1 MFLAVFIVFGL
12 FLAST
17 KNVFAS
23 RLAQQPTVDVPTVTG
38 TKSGPV
44 AAVNL
49 DQDMIHVRSGPGE
62 NYSVIGLLVAGQKVP
77 AMAQSAGG
85 DWIQIV
91 YLGVPGSRGWVHKN
105 LINITGGALQ
115 VVTPPPTQAPQVTP
129 TLEPTLAARY
139 LVVAS
144 PTNLPTFTP
153 APPVSIPTF
162 VPAVRVSVIS
172 QFPVGFIII
181 GLAVV
186 GFFGTM
192 ITLLRG
198 R

>member
-1 MFLAVFIVFGL
+1 MFLTTTNTV
-12 FLAST
+12 
-17 KNVFAS
+17 KAS
-23 RLAQQPTVDVPTVTG
+23 RLAQQPTVDIPTVTG

-49 DQDMIHVRSGPGE
+49 DQDSIHVRGGPGE
-62 NYSVIGLLVAGQKVP
+62 NYPVIGLLVAGQKVP
-77 AMAQSAGG
+77 ALAQSTGG

-91 YLGVPGSRGWVHKN
+91 YLGVPGSLGWVHKN

-115 VVTPPPTQAPQVTP
+115 VITPPPTPVPQMTP

-153 APPVSIPTF
+153 APPIAIPTF
-162 VPAVRVSVIS
+162 ASTTPVSVIS
-172 QFPVGFIII
+172 RFPVGFIII

>member
-1 MFLAVFIVFGL
+1 M
-12 FLAST
+12 
-17 KNVFAS
+17 
-23 RLAQQPTVDVPTVTG
+23 
-38 TKSGPV
+38 
-44 AAVNL
+44 
-49 DQDMIHVRSGPGE
+49 RSGPGE
-62 NYSVIGLLVAGQKVP
+62 NYPVVGILVAGQKVP
-77 AMAQSAGG
+77 ALAQSAGG

-91 YLGVPGSRGWVHKN
+91 YIGIPGSRGWVHKN
-105 LINITGGALQ
+105 LINITGGALS
-115 VVTPPPTQAPQVTP
+115 VITPPPTPVPLVTP

-139 LVVAS
+139 QVVAS

-162 VPAVRVSVIS
+162 APASGISVVSR
-172 QFPVGFIII
+172 FPIGFIII